1 MEDIHP
7 FQKLM
12 AKIKNYLPTIVS
24 MGNLACGFG
33 AIVFIINNELAYAA
47 WLVILAMIFDGL
59 DGQVARLTKT
69 TITWGAQLDT
79 LADMITFGFVP
90 AFLIGRQ
97 GAFDA
102 PVAIWFVCF
111 FYTLSAAIR
120 LAKFEFESEKSN
132 SGKGKTRS
140 KYFTGLP
147 STLAGGTAAS
157 LILLDSYLKATLNIQ
172 AVSTCLPCVIFILG
186 ILMLSKIPY
195 IRIVDLVGSKRDPVS
210 LLITSVLF
218 FTLLVFFILY
228 PSIMLALGFCVYII
242 IGNQGVF
249 RKKAIH
255 ST

>member
-1 MEDIHP
+1 MMN
-7 FQKLM
+7 QL
-12 AKIKNYLPTIVS
+12 KNYSPTIVS
-24 MGNLACGFG
+24 IGNLACGFG
-33 AIVFIINNELAYAA
+33 AIVFIMNNEQAYAA

-69 TITWGAQLDT
+69 TITWGAHLDT

-90 AFLIGRQ
+90 AFLIGKQ

-102 PVAIWFVCF
+102 PIAIWFVCF

-132 SGKGKTRS
+132 SSGKTRS

-157 LILLDSYLKATLNIQ
+157 LILLDSYLKTTLNIQ

-186 ILMLSKIPY
+186 MLMLSKVPY
-195 IRIVDLVGSKRDPVS
+195 IRIIDLVGSKRDPVS

-228 PSIMLALGFCVYII
+228 PSIMLALGFCVYIL
-242 IGNQGVF
+242 IGLGKHGIH
-249 RKKAIH
+249 RRRAIH
-255 ST
+255 IT

>member
-1 MEDIHP
+1 MS
-7 FQKLM
+7 KV
-12 AKIKNYLPTIVS
+12 KNYLPTIVS

-33 AIVFIINNELAYAA
+33 AIVFITNNQLTYAA
-47 WLVILAMIFDGL
+47 WLVITAMIFDGL

-69 TITWGAQLDT
+69 TITWGAHLDT

-97 GAFDA
+97 GASSA
-102 PVAIWFVCF
+102 PVAVWFVCF

-120 LAKFEFESEKSN
+120 LAKFESESSN
-132 SGKGKTRS
+132 SGKIRS

-157 LILLDSYLKATLNIQ
+157 LILLDSYLKTTLNIQ

-228 PSIMLALGFCVYII
+228 PSIMLALGFCVYIL
-242 IGNQGVF
+242 IGLGKHGIF
-249 RKKAIH
+249 RKRAIQV
-255 ST
+255 T